1 MANVQDKYRSKL
13 VTPQEAVKV
22 VKSYDMVQY
31 NSYNGVPPNL
41 DQALAA
47 RRDELQGVVINTSI
61 AMYPLFTITSDP
73 SQEHFIYDSWHA
85 SAADRK
91 LAEAGNFFYVP
102 FLYYE
107 MPLFFERESLMDVT
121 MLQVSPMDELGYF
134 NLGPS
139 VGHAKCVLDTA
150 RTVIVEVNQRMPV
163 VCGESGHQ
171 VHIDEVDLVVEG
183 DNQPLFEIPVKEAG
197 EVDRKVAGLVM
208 EQIEDGACLQ
218 LGIGAMPNAVGQM
231 IADSDLQDLGVH
243 TEMMVDA
250 YVKMAEAGRVT
261 GKRKVT
267 DPGKMTFTFALG
279 TQALYDYIDRNP
291 VCMSRPV
298 IETNRPD
305 RIALNPKVIAIN
317 NAIEIDLFSQINS
330 ESSGT
335 RHISGTGGQ
344 VDFMLGAYMSQGGK
358 GIICM
363 SSTFTDKKG
372 NLVSRIRPTLSP
384 GTIVTVPRT
393 IAHWVITEYGAVS
406 LKGRSTWQRA
416 EAVVSIAHPQFRD
429 DLIKEAQQMGIWR
442 RTNRII

>member
-1 MANVQDKYRSKL
+1 MADFKDKYKSKL
-13 VTPQEAVKV
+13 VTAEEAVKV
-22 VKSYDMVQY
+22 VKSHDMVQY

-41 DQALAA
+41 DRALAA

-61 AMYPLFTITSDP
+61 AMFPLYTIKSDP

-85 SAADRK
+85 SAPDRK

-107 MPLFFERESLMDVT
+107 MPLFFERESIMDVA
-121 MLQVSPMDELGYF
+121 MLQVAPMDEQGYF

-139 VGHAKCVLDTA
+139 VGHAKNVLDVTP
-150 RTVIVEVNQRMPV
+150 TVIVEVNQRMPV

-183 DNQPLFEIPVKEAG
+183 DNQPLFEIPVKEAR
-197 EVDRKVAGLVM
+197 EVDRQVAALAM

-231 IADSDLQDLGVH
+231 IADSDLKDLGVH

-267 DPGKMTFTFALG
+267 DPGKMVFTFALG
-279 TQALYDYIDRNP
+279 SQALYEYIDRNP
-291 VCMSRPV
+291 LCISRPV

-305 RIALNPKVIAIN
+305 RIALNPKVVAIN

-363 SSTFTDKKG
+363 SSTFTDKQG
-372 NLVSRIRPTLSP
+372 NLVSRIRPTLPP

-416 EAVVSIAHPQFRD
+416 EALVSIAHPKFSD

-442 RTNRII
+442 RTNRLA